1 MDLFCDHLALRVLL
15 FLRERIEVRAIIVKA
30 ISLKPFATANRTGAG
45 THDSERPGEDAN
57 LNAALLSLM
66 HRKRLTIDSQAARLR
81 AQESVRLADRTGIA
95 FKNPMFGG
103 QRLVTRG
110 SLGASASVAGGT
122 QSFHLSAQHN
132 HSRRNAFVFLRG
144 PGDCPINRPL
154 VDKALKPFISSQAQ
168 HLFAAAG
175 RVSLPQI
182 EQNNF
187 E

>member
-1 MDLFCDHLALRVLL
+1 MIDARVNAGLTKT
-15 FLRERIEVRAIIVKA
+15 VRVD
-30 ISLKPFATANRTGAG
+30 FATWHMHSNPHGQ
-45 THDSERPGEDAN
+45 SSP
-57 LNAALLSLM
+57 
-66 HRKRLTIDSQAARLR
+66 HRKRLTIDWQAARLPL
-81 AQESVRLADRTGIA
+81 QKSVGLAFPKSDVGS
-95 FKNPMFGG
+95 
-103 QRLVTRG
+103 QRLFSRG

-132 HSRRNAFVFLRG
+132 HSRSHAFVFLRG

-182 EQNNF
+182 EQDNF
-187 E
+187 K

>member
-1 MDLFCDHLALRVLL
+1 MVAR
-15 FLRERIEVRAIIVKA
+15 RAAKGLTLDTH
-30 ISLKPFATANRTGAG
+30 SKPPA
-45 THDSERPGEDAN
+45 S
-57 LNAALLSLM
+57 SLM
-66 HRKRLTIDSQAARLR
+66 HRNRLTIDSQTARLPL
-81 AQESVRLADRTGIA
+81 QESVRLADRTGIA
-95 FKNPMFGG
+95 FPKSDVGS
-103 QRLVTRG
+103 QRLVSRG
-110 SLGASASVAGGT
+110 SLGASASVAGST

-132 HSRRNAFVFLRG
+132 HSRRHAFVFLRG

-182 EQNNF
+182 EQDNF